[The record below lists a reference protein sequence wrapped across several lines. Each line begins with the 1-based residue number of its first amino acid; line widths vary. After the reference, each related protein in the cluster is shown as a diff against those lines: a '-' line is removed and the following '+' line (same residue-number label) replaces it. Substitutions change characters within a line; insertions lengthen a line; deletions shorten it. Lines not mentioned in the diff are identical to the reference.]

1 MKNERI
7 LITAVRTKCWR
18 QAKNK
23 SAVTISYKP
32 WFEPRFQTA
41 ETGCLKNPFNAWRAR
56 CRASHLLIDLTDTAV
71 PAGCSL
77 ATAGLG
83 ATQSRRIRPCWPS
96 SNMAALSMMP
106 ASHTTHTHTHLFKS
120 PLSGTTQ
127 VSQYQKGKNQSRFHW
142 SKRQWVALAGPYAS
156 LHLAPDR

>member
-32 WFEPRFQTA
+32 WFKPRFQTA
-41 ETGCLKNPFNAWRAR
+41 KTGCLKNPFNAWRAR
-56 CRASHLLIDLTDTAV
+56 CRASHLLIDLTDTAM

-77 ATAGLG
+77 ATERVRGWGRHRAAASDHAGHRQTWQLCQWCQL
-83 ATQSRRIRPCWPS
+83 AT
-96 SNMAALSMMP
+96 L
-106 ASHTTHTHTHLFKS
+106 HTRTHTRLTALC
-120 PLSGTTQ
+120 PGLPRWAGTRKVKTNLDFTEARD
-127 VSQYQKGKNQSRFHW
+127 SEWH
-142 SKRQWVALAGPYAS
+142 
-156 LHLAPDR
+156 